1 VRGVSKNERLAALM
15 TEAGF
20 LDRTGSIGR
29 KRFARAVSDSQS
41 ARAAGRTYNHTYVS
55 RWLSG
60 VSPREGA
67 TRDAIREALTARL
80 GRLVSPDELGFR
92 SPLTISPDLGLSYP
106 DRPEDGIGTVVELL
120 EADLAGAAVIGE
132 SSASVA
138 AWNEASVA
146 WLVGAQR
153 SMGSGT
159 GPAKIGARDVERLR
173 TMRATFDRLD
183 STFGGAHAPNA
194 LVQYLRGELPRLLRA
209 RGSSEVR
216 RSLFSAAGE
225 STQLAAWMAYD
236 AGHHGLAQRYFIH
249 ALGFADAAE
258 DRLFAASILDA
269 MSHQASF
276 LGRYRE
282 AANMARAA
290 RLGTES
296 VGVPILTSHFHV
308 MEARALARIGDAA
321 ACDRAMGAAVE
332 HFDRHSPG
340 DGPDWI
346 GYFDAAELAAELG
359 HCHRDLGRPDRAI
372 EYATQAL
379 DSASGDYVRSDFFVA
394 MVLADAHL
402 DRGDIDE
409 GCRVAGEAFAV
420 GEGLESARCR
430 GYVDEFR
437 QRLLR
442 HRNSAEVRYFA
453 ARVRA
458 RRLWEPSAASR

>member
-1 VRGVSKNERLAALM
+1 VPANERLAALM

-20 LDRTGSIGR
+20 LDRKGEIGR
-29 KRFARAVSDSQS
+29 KKFARAVNES
-41 ARAAGRTYNHTYVS
+41 AAGRAAGKRLNHTYVT

-60 VSPREGA
+60 VSPRDDA
-67 TRDAIREALTARL
+67 TRDAIREALAARL
-80 GRLVSPDELGFR
+80 GRRISPDELGFR
-92 SPLTISPDLGLSYP
+92 STLSITSDLGLAYP
-106 DRPEDGIGTVVELL
+106 DRPDDGVGNVAELL
-120 EADLAGAAVIGE
+120 EADLSGTAVIGD
-132 SSASVA
+132 APANVA
-138 AWNEASVA
+138 AWNDASVA
-146 WLVGAQR
+146 WLVGAQQPIGA
-153 SMGSGT
+153 GSGPT
-159 GPAKIGARDVERLR
+159 RVGASDVERLR
-173 TMRATFDRLD
+173 TMRSTFDRLD
-183 STFGGAHAPNA
+183 STFGGAHARNA

-209 RGSSEVR
+209 QASSEIR

-236 AGHHGLAQRYFIH
+236 AGHHGLAQRYFIQ
-249 ALGFADAAE
+249 ALGFADAGE
-258 DRLFAASILDA
+258 DRLLAASILDA

-282 AANMARAA
+282 AANMTRAA

-296 VGVPILTSHFHV
+296 VGIPILTSHFHV
-308 MEARALARIGDAA
+308 MEARALARTGDAE

-332 HFDRHSPG
+332 NFDRHNPG
-340 DGPDWI
+340 EGPEWI

-359 HCHRDLGRPDRAI
+359 HCNRDLGRPDRAI

-402 DRGDIDE
+402 DRGDVDE

-442 HRNSAEVRYFA
+442 HRKSTEVREFA
-453 ARVRA
+453 IRVQGSK
-458 RRLWEPSAASR
+458 LWAPAAAGR